1 MSTASIRRRR
11 LAVTLLGA
19 IATSALI
26 TATPALAQAP
36 ASGPDAAAAA
46 QGAVTTA
53 PSSATQAPSSLATP
67 QASQSSPTS
76 ATAPST
82 QPTAVQE
89 VVVTGSLF
97 RRTNTETPSPVTL
110 LTADQIAKQGIVSI
124 SDAVRSIS
132 ADNSGTLPTAF
143 PGAFAGGASG
153 VSLRGL
159 TVADTLVLIDGLRTA
174 DYPIAD
180 DGVRSFQD
188 LNTIPLVNIDRVEVL
203 KDGASSLYGA
213 DAIGGVVNIITKQTY
228 KGFEADA
235 AYGDS
240 QHGGGQETRASF
252 IAGKGDLGLDGWNA
266 YISAEYDH
274 DQQIAVHS
282 RGFPYNTEN
291 LSSIGGLDN
300 NSGILI
306 NPNYGSTYGAV
317 APASGPNAGVF
328 QPLRPCGVGS
338 VQSNASGAGVTCEQN
353 LQGDGDDQPS
363 QTRGNVEGRFTKQ
376 LDHDNQFFLSFS
388 YADNR
393 VLQHLVPAQVQSL
406 VPTNT
411 SQITLPAVLS
421 NGTLNPNNP
430 FAALGEAA
438 SISYAFGD
446 IPAERID
453 DNTVI
458 RGVAGVKGDLFGFN
472 YEADVT
478 IAHSDLG
485 TTETGEISY
494 DGLINAIANGGY
506 SFINPGSN
514 TAAEREAISPV
525 FHKVSTFD
533 LDSFDFHASRNVFTL
548 PGGPLAV
555 AIGGQVRYEATR
567 DPTINPLEPDGNLE
581 YIGNGEAF
589 AFGQRTVGAAYFEV
603 DGPVLKQLDVN
614 VSGRYD
620 HYSDFGGTFNPKV
633 GLKFTPFRQLA
644 FRATYSTGFRAPSVA
659 QNGSAAS
666 EGFTVETAAS
676 LPASFVAAHSPGGV
690 PDAYVQSYT
699 IGFLSTGNSAIKPE
713 TSETYTAGFVF
724 EPNRLFNVSVD
735 YYHIRQDGII
745 AQESPSAALNAYF
758 SGTAIP
764 VGNAVQADAADPQAP
779 GALAR
784 PVLVSAPYVNA
795 NALTTDGLDIDL
807 RANLRLPYDVR
818 FTSELNATDIF
829 GYEFTADGD
838 TVNYVGTEAPYI
850 LSSGAGTPKYK
861 ANWSNTFSY
870 GPATI
875 TGTVYFTSGFKQTGV
890 DETGTS
896 DIVSGCLYPGLPS
909 NCRVQDFWDFD
920 LTGSYAVT
928 RQIELYANILN
939 LFDQS
944 PPLNPANY
952 AGTNYNPTYAQAGI
966 IGRYFRVGLHYKF

>member
-1 MSTASIRRRR
+1 M
-11 LAVTLLGA
+11 
-19 IATSALI
+19 
-26 TATPALAQAP
+26 
-36 ASGPDAAAAA
+36 
-46 QGAVTTA
+46 
-53 PSSATQAPSSLATP
+53 
-67 QASQSSPTS
+67 
-76 ATAPST
+76 
-82 QPTAVQE
+82 
-89 VVVTGSLF
+89 TGSLF
-97 RRTNTETPSPVTL
+97 RRTNTETPSPVTVL
-110 LTADQIAKQGIVSI
+110 SADQIAKQGIVSI
-124 SDAVRSIS
+124 SDAIRSIS

-235 AYGDS
+235 SYGDS
-240 QHGGGQETRASF
+240 QHGGGQETRANF

-274 DQQIAVHS
+274 AQQIAVHS
-282 RGFPYNTEN
+282 RGFPYNTAA
-291 LSSIGGLDN
+291 LSSIGGSN
-300 NSGILI
+300 NQGGQPGLLSGSV
-306 NPNYGSTYGAV
+306 YGSV
-317 APASGPNAGVF
+317 APVLANGTTGLTQVLRPGGCGPLGVTTTTAGVGTY
-328 QPLRPCGVGS
+328 C
-338 VQSNASGAGVTCEQN
+338 TQN
-353 LQGDGDDQPS
+353 LTSYGDDQPAE
-363 QTRGNVEGRFTKQ
+363 TRGNVEGRFTKQ
-376 LDHDNQFFLSFS
+376 LDGDNQFFVSFS

-393 VLQHLVPAQVQSL
+393 VLQHLVPTQIQQL

-411 SQITLPAVLS
+411 SGITLPAMLS
-421 NGTLNPNNP
+421 NGTLNPNDP
-430 FAALGEAA
+430 FAAQGEAA
-438 SISYAFGD
+438 AINYAFGD

-458 RGVAGVKGDLFGFN
+458 RGVAGVKGELFGFH
-472 YEADVT
+472 YEGDVT

-494 DGLINAIANGGY
+494 DALNTAVANGSY
-506 SFINPGSN
+506 SFIDPASN
-514 TAAEREAISPV
+514 TAAERATISPV

-533 LDSFDFHASRNVFTL
+533 LDSLDFHASRDIFTL
-548 PGGPLAV
+548 PGGPLAL

-567 DPTINPLEPDGNLE
+567 DPTINPLEPDGNLQ

-603 DGPVLKQLDVN
+603 DAPLLKQLDVN
-614 VSGRYD
+614 VAGRYD
-620 HYSDFGGTFNPKV
+620 HYSDFGGTFNPKI

-659 QNGSAAS
+659 QNGTAAS
-666 EGFTVETAAS
+666 EGFTIETAAS

-690 PDAYVQSYT
+690 PDQYVQEYT
-699 IGFLSTGNSAIKPE
+699 IGFLATGNSAIKPE
-713 TSETYTAGFVF
+713 TSETFTVGFVL

-758 SGTAIP
+758 NGTAIP
-764 VGNAVQADAADPQAP
+764 TGNAVQAGSADPDAP
-779 GALAR
+779 TALAR

-795 NALTTDGLDIDL
+795 NALTTDGLDVDF

-829 GYEFTADGD
+829 GYEYTADGT
-838 TVNYVGTEAPYI
+838 TVNYVGSEAPYI

-861 ANWSNTFSY
+861 ANWSNSFTY
-870 GPATI
+870 GPATV
-875 TGTVYFTSGFKQTGV
+875 TGTVNFTSGFKQTGV

-896 DIVSGCLYPGLPS
+896 DIVAGCLYPDLPA

-920 LTGSYAVT
+920 LTSSYQVT
-928 RQIELYANILN
+928 SKIELYANILN
-939 LFDQS
+939 LFDES

-966 IGRYFRVGLHYKF
+966 IGRYFRVGVHVKY